1 LIPNLIKLAAN
12 VDSCVSILHKVPVT
26 LRTKIAFPNMEDTDE
41 AHVLFAFQKFIELF
55 WTFDQSGVFELLDN
69 ADFDIS
75 ALGQSDASKSEAL
88 ESARRQLDENRIN
101 INQISDVQAVDISV
115 TRQWM
120 RIILWRLSE
129 SHGLLAR
136 SSSGHSSSLYDP
148 IEIARELLAALANM
162 PDTVIEAHGPGLV
175 SFVKLYMM
183 IMLRL
188 TPL

>member
-1 LIPNLIKLAAN
+1 MIPNLIKLAAN
-12 VDSCVSILHKVPVT
+12 VGSCVSILHKVPVT
-26 LRTKIAFPNMEDTDE
+26 LRTKVAFPNMEDTDE

-120 RIILWRLSE
+120 RVILWRLSE
-129 SHGLLAR
+129 SHGLLAT
-136 SSSGHSSSLYDP
+136 SSGHNSSLYDP

-162 PDTVIEAHGPGLV
+162 PDTVVEAHGPGLV
-175 SFVKLYMM
+175 SFMKLYM
-183 IMLRL
+183 LKL